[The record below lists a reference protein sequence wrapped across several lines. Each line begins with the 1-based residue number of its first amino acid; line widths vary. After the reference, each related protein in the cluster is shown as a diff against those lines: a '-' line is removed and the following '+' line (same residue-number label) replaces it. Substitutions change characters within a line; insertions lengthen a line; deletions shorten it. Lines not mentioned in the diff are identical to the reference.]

1 MRCHR
6 QSLWLFLDNCKVVE
20 RRGRVFP
27 KDSMSRFFP
36 LCLSFCLYP
45 PPRPSAGPPA
55 VLRFIPPARRRC
67 RGAAIVDGTE
77 ERASGLA
84 RVVNVQNLPLLTC
97 SLTPLPS
104 RRNGRRLLRGEKR
117 LRVESGLGC
126 VPFFERMTARNFI

>member
-36 LCLSFCLYP
+36 LCLSVYP
-45 PPRPSAGPPA
+45 LPRPSAGPPA

-104 RRNGRRLLRGEKR
+104 REVDRRLLRGEKR